1 MFLGAFLKN
10 TLENNIRRPFSI
22 VCGCI
27 EPTQFVVRAWFKACV
42 FWGFAWGFNHVSVV
56 PTTMSFGYDGNFDEK
71 NGDDDDYDFSYN
83 SEIGGPIPGT
93 SGGPPDAFNGGGG
106 GSQRLTT
113 ANGSIIGRPTTTS
126 DGRTLDANGNV
137 SDRPMTSIQ
146 NAGFKK
152 KSGDG
157 TGLDD
162 FAEEH
167 GTRGPAPPLKE
178 LTDNGPEPKA
188 KVLER
193 QVHTLLEES
202 AAAKVSDPPDY
213 GLAVEKAKAAGKKE
227 AYLNKHREKH
237 NLADHINMDLTYAV
251 CFNLADAYH
260 KHGQLKE
267 ALSAYNVLVKNKQYP
282 QSGRLRI
289 NMGNIY
295 FEQQQYP
302 TAIKM
307 YKMALDQIRDTGK
320 RLRSKVQRNI
330 GIAQLRLRDYVAAAE
345 SFENIIKDDTED
357 HQAAFNLVI
366 TYFALGK
373 PDLMKRSFSHLISIP
388 IPSPVDDD
396 VDSDDEDDLLEKPDP
411 LRLELEEREKRAKNM
426 ILNAAKLIA
435 PAIDKE
441 NWEEGY
447 DWVIDALSEDHDKV
461 SSEVAILKATTYLK
475 KGHFDEAISALK
487 AFEKKDRHLKAKAAT
502 NLSFVYYLEG
512 DIAQADEYANMA
524 VRYHRYNAKAL
535 VNKGNCYFVQGQYE
549 RAKELYLEAIGVE
562 ADCTESIFN
571 LGLVNKRLG
580 YLSDALQAFDK
591 LHSIVP
597 NLPEVIYQIAN
608 VHDML
613 DNHKASTDNF
623 HTLLTQVQSDPGV
636 HAKLGRVYNK
646 RDDQTNAFHYHRES
660 YTYFPVDLDVIS
672 WLGVW
677 YVKQE
682 FYEQAI
688 TFFERAAEI
697 QPNEV
702 KWKLMIASCY
712 RRMANFQHAVDLYE
726 EIHRQYPENQE
737 CLRYLIIISKELNIK
752 YDHYQREFAKLERI
766 NTESDF
772 SQAGGAMTQMQGH
785 NGPQGGQ
792 TSYPDAPKHQGNAG
806 PRFSAFSQPD
816 PEPSPVR
823 EEKKEESPTQRARA
837 AKAAKAK
844 EASPAPSTN
853 ADDSEDEWGSADM
866 DDLL

>member
-1 MFLGAFLKN
+1 
-10 TLENNIRRPFSI
+10 
-22 VCGCI
+22 
-27 EPTQFVVRAWFKACV
+27 
-42 FWGFAWGFNHVSVV
+42 
-56 PTTMSFGYDGNFDEK
+56 MSFGFDNNFEEK
-71 NGDDDDYDFSYN
+71 NGADDDSDYDFSYN
-83 SEIGGPIPGT
+83 TEIGGPIPGT
-93 SGGPPDAFNGGGG
+93 SGGQPDAFSGAG
-106 GSQRLTT
+106 QRMTT
-113 ANGSIIGRPTTTS
+113 ASGGIIGRPTTTS

-146 NAGFKK
+146 NAGYKK
-152 KSGDG
+152 KKKDG

-178 LTDNGPEPKA
+178 IMDNGPEPKA
-188 KVLER
+188 KVLEK
-193 QVHTLLEES
+193 QVNTLLEES
-202 AAAKVSDPPDY
+202 AAAKASETPDY
-213 GLAVEKAKAAGKKE
+213 GLAVEKAKAACKKE
-227 AYLNKHREKH
+227 AFLNKHREKH
-237 NLADHINMDLTYAV
+237 NLGEHINMDLTYAV

-260 KHGQLKE
+260 KHGQIKE
-267 ALSAYNVLVKNKQYP
+267 ALSSYNVLVKNKSYP

-320 RLRSKVQRNI
+320 RLRSKIMRNI
-330 GIAQLRLRDYVAAAE
+330 GIAHLHQRDYGAGAE
-345 SFENIIKDDTED
+345 AFEAILKDDSED
-357 HQAAFNLVI
+357 HQAAYNLVI
-366 TYFALGK
+366 TYFALGR
-373 PDLMKRSFSHLISIP
+373 PDLMKKAFMTLISIP
-388 IPSPVDDD
+388 IPSPVEDDGE
-396 VDSDDEDDLLEKPDP
+396 SDDEDDVLEKPDA
-411 LRLELEEREKRAKNM
+411 LRLELEEREKRAKNY
-426 ILNAAKLIA
+426 ILNAGKLIA
-435 PAIDKE
+435 PVLDKS

-447 DWVIDALSEDHDKV
+447 DWVIDALSVDHDKV
-461 SSEVAILKATTYLK
+461 SSEIAILKATTFLK
-475 KGHFDEAISALK
+475 KGNFDAAISSLK
-487 AFEKKDRHLKAKAAT
+487 AFEKKDHHLKAKAAT

-512 DIAQADEYANMA
+512 DIKEANEYANMA
-524 VRYHRYNAKAL
+524 VRFHRYNAKAL
-535 VNKGNCYFVQGQYE
+535 VNKGNCYFVQGEYE
-549 RAKELYLEAIGVE
+549 KAKELYLEAIGVE
-562 ADCTESIFN
+562 ADCVESIFN

-597 NLPEVIYQIAN
+597 SLPEVIYQIAN

-613 DNHKASTDNF
+613 DDHKKSTDNF
-623 HTLLTQVQSDPGV
+623 HTLLTQVPSDPGV

-660 YTYFPVDLDVIS
+660 YRYFPVDLDVIS

-726 EIHRQYPENQE
+726 QIHREYPENQE

-772 SQAGGAMTQMQGH
+772 SHAGGAMTQMQGASH
-785 NGPQGGQ
+785 APYSSG
-792 TSYPDAPKHQGNAG
+792 YPDAPKHQAGNQQ
-806 PRFSAFSQPD
+806 RFAAFGQQRSGDMDTASA
-816 PEPSPVR
+816 PVTNSNTNSNTDA
-823 EEKKEESPTQRARA
+823 KKEESPAGRSARA
-837 AKAAKAK
+837 AKAAAK
-844 EASPAPSTN
+844 EQAKAQAPAP
-853 ADDSEDEWGSADM
+853 APKGGDDSEDEWGSADM

>member
-1 MFLGAFLKN
+1 MSSFGFDSNFEEKN
-10 TLENNIRRPFSI
+10 T
-22 VCGCI
+22 
-27 EPTQFVVRAWFKACV
+27 
-42 FWGFAWGFNHVSVV
+42 
-56 PTTMSFGYDGNFDEK
+56 
-71 NGDDDDYDFSYN
+71 GDDDSDYDFSYN
-83 SEIGGPIPGT
+83 QDIGGPIPGT
-93 SGGPPDAFNGGGG
+93 AGGQPDAFTGAG
-106 GSQRLTT
+106 QRMTT
-113 ANGSIIGRPTTTS
+113 ASGGIIGRPTTTS

-146 NAGFKK
+146 NAGYKK
-152 KSGDG
+152 KRKDG

-178 LTDNGPEPKA
+178 IINNGPEPKA
-188 KVLER
+188 AVLEK
-193 QVHTLLEES
+193 QVNTLLEES
-202 AAAKVSDPPDY
+202 AAAKVSTPPDY
-213 GLAVEKAKAAGKKE
+213 DLAVAKAKAAWKKE
-227 AYLNKHREKH
+227 AFLNKHRERH
-237 NLADHINMDLTYAV
+237 NLSDHINMDLTYAV

-260 KHGQLKE
+260 KHGQIKE
-267 ALSAYNVLVKNKQYP
+267 ALGSYNVLVKNKQYP

-320 RLRSKVQRNI
+320 RLRSKIMRNI
-330 GIAQLRLRDYVAAAE
+330 GIAHLRQRDYGAGAE
-345 SFENIIKDDTED
+345 AFEAILKDDAED
-357 HQAAFNLVI
+357 HQAAYNLVI
-366 TYFALGK
+366 TYFALGR
-373 PDLMKRSFSHLISIP
+373 PELMKKAFTTLISIP

-396 VDSDDEDDLLEKPDP
+396 GESDDEDDVLEKPDA
-411 LRLELEEREKRAKNM
+411 LKLELEEREKRAKTF
-426 ILNAAKLIA
+426 ILNAGKLIA
-435 PAIDKE
+435 PVLDKSS
-441 NWEEGY
+441 WEDGY
-447 DWVIDALSEDHDKV
+447 DWVIDALSVEHDKV
-461 SSEVAILKATTYLK
+461 SSEIAILKATTFLK
-475 KGHFDEAISALK
+475 KGNFEKAISALK
-487 AFEKKDRHLKAKAAT
+487 AFEKKDAHLKAKAAT

-512 DIAQADEYANMA
+512 DIAQADDYANMA
-524 VRYHRYNAKAL
+524 VRFHRYNAKAL

-580 YLSDALQAFDK
+580 YLSDALQAFEK
-591 LHSIVP
+591 LHSIIP
-597 NLPEVIYQIAN
+597 SLPEVIYQIAN
-608 VHDML
+608 VYDML
-613 DNHKASTDNF
+613 DKHKDSTDNF
-623 HTLLTQVQSDPGV
+623 HTLLTQVPSDPGV

-660 YTYFPVDLDVIS
+660 YRYFPVDLDVIS

-726 EIHRQYPENQE
+726 QIHREYPENQE

-772 SQAGGAMTQMQGH
+772 TRNGGAMTQMQGTSQ
-785 NGPQGGQ
+785 PQNSGA
-792 TSYPDAPKHQGNAG
+792 YPDAPKHQAGNQQ
-806 PRFSAFSQPD
+806 RFAAFSQ
-816 PEPSPVR
+816 ENSNANTASASNINNTKST
-823 EEKKEESPTQRARA
+823 EKESSEGRSARA
-837 AKAAKAK
+837 AKAAAK
-844 EASPAPSTN
+844 EQAKAQAPAPAPN
-853 ADDSEDEWGSADM
+853 GGDDSEDEWGSADM

>member
-1 MFLGAFLKN
+1 
-10 TLENNIRRPFSI
+10 
-22 VCGCI
+22 
-27 EPTQFVVRAWFKACV
+27 
-42 FWGFAWGFNHVSVV
+42 
-56 PTTMSFGYDGNFDEK
+56 MSFGYNSTFDEK
-71 NGDDDDYDFSYN
+71 NNDGDDEYNFSYN
-83 SEIGGPIPGT
+83 NDIGGPIPGT
-93 SGGPPDAFNGGGG
+93 SGGQPEQFQGGV
-106 GSQRLTT
+106 QRMTT
-113 ANGSIIGRPTTTS
+113 ASGGIIGRPTTTS
-126 DGRTLDANGNV
+126 DGRRVDENGNV
-137 SDRPMTSIQ
+137 TDRPMTSVQ

-152 KSGDG
+152 KSNDG

-178 LTDNGPEPKA
+178 ITDNGPEAKA
-188 KVLER
+188 KVFEK
-193 QVHTLLEES
+193 QVNALLEES
-202 AAAKVSDPPDY
+202 AAAKVSDPPDF
-213 GLAVEKAKAAGKKE
+213 GLAVEKAKAAAKKE
-227 AYLNKHREKH
+227 SFLNKHREKH
-237 NLADHINMDLTYAV
+237 SLGDHINMDLTYAV

-260 KHGQLKE
+260 KHDQIKE
-267 ALSAYNVLVKNKQYP
+267 ALSAFNVLVKNKQYP
-282 QSGRLRI
+282 QAGRLRI

-295 FEQQQYP
+295 FEQNQYS

-320 RLRSKVQRNI
+320 RLRSKIMRNI
-330 GIAQLRLRDYVAAAE
+330 GIAHLKLRDYAAAAE
-345 SFENIIKDDTED
+345 AFENILQDDAED

-366 TYFALGK
+366 TYYALGK
-373 PDLMKRSFSHLISIP
+373 PDMMKKAFTALISIP
-388 IPSPVDDD
+388 IKAPVEEDDD
-396 VDSDDEDDLLEKPDP
+396 SDNEDDMLEKPDP
-411 LRLELEEREKRAKNM
+411 LRLELEEREKRAKTM
-426 ILNAAKLIA
+426 ILNAAKQIA
-435 PAIDKE
+435 PVLDKE
-441 NWEEGY
+441 QWTEGF
-447 DWVIDALSEDHDKV
+447 DWVIDALAVDHDKV
-461 SSEVAILKATTYLK
+461 SSEIAILKATTYLK
-475 KGHFDEAISALK
+475 KGNFEEAISALK

-512 DIAQADEYANMA
+512 DVAQADEYANMA
-524 VRYHRYNAKAL
+524 VRFHRYNAKAL

-580 YLSDALQAFDK
+580 YLTDALQAFDK

-623 HTLLTQVQSDPGV
+623 HTLLTQVPSDPGV

-646 RDDQTNAFHYHRES
+646 RDDQTNAFHYHKES
-660 YTYFPVDLDVIS
+660 YRYFPVDLDVIS

-697 QPNEV
+697 QPGEV

-766 NTESDF
+766 NTNSDF
-772 SQAGGAMTQMQGH
+772 SQVGGAMTQMQG
-785 NGPQGGQ
+785 NPGGS
-792 TSYPDAPKHQGNAG
+792 SYPDAPKHQQNNGG
-806 PRFSAFSQPD
+806 RFSAFSHQEAAPA
-816 PEPSPVR
+816 PAAYSGGAPQGGSSAPAPA
-823 EEKKEESPTQRARA
+823 EEVESPGRNARA
-837 AKAAKAK
+837 AKAKAK
-844 EASPAPSTN
+844 EISKAQEPAPAPA

>member
-1 MFLGAFLKN
+1 M
-10 TLENNIRRPFSI
+10 S
-22 VCGCI
+22 
-27 EPTQFVVRAWFKACV
+27 
-42 FWGFAWGFNHVSVV
+42 
-56 PTTMSFGYDGNFDEK
+56 SFGYDSNFDEK
-71 NGDDDDYDFSYN
+71 NDGDDDYDFSYN
-83 SEIGGPIPGT
+83 NDIGGPIPGT
-93 SGGPPDAFNGGGG
+93 SGGQPEQFQGGV
-106 GSQRLTT
+106 QRMTT
-113 ANGSIIGRPTTTS
+113 ASGGIIGRPTTTS
-126 DGRTLDANGNV
+126 DGRRVDENGHV
-137 SDRPMTSIQ
+137 TDRPMTSVQ

-152 KSGDG
+152 KSMDG

-178 LTDNGPEPKA
+178 VTDNGPEAKA
-188 KVLER
+188 KVFEK
-193 QVHTLLEES
+193 QVNTLLEES
-202 AAAKVSDPPDY
+202 AAAKVAQPPNFA
-213 GLAVEKAKAAGKKE
+213 LAVEKAKAAAKKE
-227 AYLNKHREKH
+227 AALNKHREKN

-267 ALSAYNVLVKNKQYP
+267 AISAYNVLVKNKQYP
-282 QSGRLRI
+282 QAGRLRI
-289 NMGNIY
+289 NMGNIH
-295 FEQQQYP
+295 FEQNQYP

-320 RLRSKVQRNI
+320 RLRSKIMRNI
-330 GIAQLRLRDYVAAAE
+330 GIAHLKLRDFAAAAE
-345 SFENIIKDDTED
+345 SFENILKDDPED

-373 PDLMKRSFSHLISIP
+373 PDAIKKAFQTLISIP
-388 IPSPVDDD
+388 IPVPVEDDD
-396 VDSDDEDDLLEKPDP
+396 DSDNEDDMLEKPDP
-411 LRLELEEREKRAKNM
+411 LRLELEVREKRAKTM
-426 ILNAAKLIA
+426 VLNAAKQIA
-435 PAIDKE
+435 PSLDKE
-441 NWEEGY
+441 NWTEGF
-447 DWVIDALSEDHDKV
+447 DWVIDALAEDHDKV
-461 SSEVAILKATTYLK
+461 SSEIAILKATTYLK
-475 KGHFDEAISALK
+475 KGNFTEAISALK

-512 DIAQADEYANMA
+512 DVAQADEYANMA
-524 VRYHRYNAKAL
+524 VRFHRYNAKAL

-623 HTLLTQVQSDPGV
+623 HTLLTQVPSDPGV

-646 RDDQTNAFHYHRES
+646 RNDETNAFHYHKES
-660 YTYFPVDLDVIS
+660 YRYFPVDLDVIS

-697 QPNEV
+697 QPAEV

-766 NTESDF
+766 NTNSDY
-772 SQAGGAMTQMQGH
+772 SHGGAMTQMQG
-785 NGPQGGQ
+785 PSQ
-792 TSYPDAPKHQGNAG
+792 SYPDAPTHQQGSAG
-806 PRFSAFSQPD
+806 RFSAFSHQESTAPAPAPAPAPTPQPKQA
-816 PEPSPVR
+816 EEEANSPGR
-823 EEKKEESPTQRARA
+823 NARA
-837 AKAAKAK
+837 AKAKAKSESAKAK
-844 EASPAPSTN
+844 QPAPAPAPA

-866 DDLL
+866 DELL

>member
-1 MFLGAFLKN
+1 
-10 TLENNIRRPFSI
+10 
-22 VCGCI
+22 
-27 EPTQFVVRAWFKACV
+27 
-42 FWGFAWGFNHVSVV
+42 
-56 PTTMSFGYDGNFDEK
+56 MSFGYDNAFEEK
-71 NGDDDDYDFSYN
+71 NGGDDDDDYDFSYN
-83 SEIGGPIPGT
+83 NEIGGPIPGT
-93 SGGPPDAFNGGGG
+93 SSGQPAAFSSAGQ
-106 GSQRLTT
+106 QRMTT
-113 ANGSIIGRPTTTS
+113 ASGGIIGRPTTTS

-146 NAGFKK
+146 NAGYKK

-178 LTDNGPEPKA
+178 ITDNGPEPKA
-188 KVLER
+188 KELEK
-193 QVHTLLEES
+193 QVNTLLEES
-202 AAAKVSDPPDY
+202 AAAKVSDPPDFA
-213 GLAVEKAKAAGKKE
+213 LAVEKAKQAGKKE
-227 AYLNKHREKH
+227 AFLNKHREKH
-237 NLADHINMDLTYAV
+237 NLGDHINMDLTYAV

-260 KHGQLKE
+260 KHGQIKE

-320 RLRSKVQRNI
+320 RLRCKVLRNI
-330 GIAQLRLRDYVAAAE
+330 GIAQLRLREFGAAAE
-345 SFENIIKDDTED
+345 SFENIIKDDPAD
-357 HQAAFNLVI
+357 HQAAYNLVI
-366 TYFALGK
+366 TYFALGR

-388 IPSPVDDD
+388 IESPVDDD
-396 VDSDDEDDLLEKPDP
+396 ADSDDDDEVLLDKPDP
-411 LRLELEEREKRAKNM
+411 LKVELEEREKRAKDF

-435 PAIDKE
+435 PALDKD

-447 DWVIDALSEDHDKV
+447 EWVIDSLAEDHDKV

-475 KGHFDEAISALK
+475 KGNFDAAIKALK

-512 DIAQADEYANMA
+512 DVAQADEYANMA

-580 YLSDALQAFDK
+580 YLSDALQAFEK

-613 DNHKASTDNF
+613 DDHKASTDNF
-623 HTLLTQVQSDPGV
+623 HTLLTQVPSDPGV

-660 YTYFPVDLDVIS
+660 YRFFPVDLDVIS

-726 EIHRQYPENQE
+726 EIHRLYPENQE

-772 SQAGGAMTQMQGH
+772 SHGGGAMTQMQHG
-785 NGPQGGQ
+785 GGGGMGGMSQGGGGG
-792 TSYPDAPKHQGNAG
+792 SYPDAPKHQQGGASQA
-806 PRFSAFSQPD
+806 RFSAFSQPD
-816 PEPSPVR
+816 NAVARSPEPEP
-823 EEKKEESPTQRARA
+823 EESPTQRARA
-837 AKAAKAK
+837 AKAAAKA
-844 EASPAPSTN
+844 PAPAPAPKSS
-853 ADDSEDEWGSADM
+853 AGDDDSEDEWGSADM